1 MRCQFCGWDI
11 PDSNGNCEK
20 CGKPMQEDATESVK
34 PANDSTHERPT
45 TRQPAKG
52 VADLKATVRESNRSK
67 AAATVLEEQTECP
80 DCGYELENGVCP
92 SCGYDI
98 KTDKNSDEKPVN
110 MNNEGKKTV
119 RPRRKG
125 EKDGRFV
132 LTPISEET
140 GKPEGDFIQFEGNEV
155 ELNRENTDP
164 KNETITSQQQAIVT
178 HEGGKWCIEDKSG
191 FKTTFVQAARKI
203 ELQNG
208 DLILLGNQLY
218 QFNSLSEEK

>member
-20 CGKPMQEDATESVK
+20 CGKPMQADAAESAKIV
-34 PANDSTHERPT
+34 NDSTHERLT

-52 VADLKATVRESNRSK
+52 MDNLKATVRESSKSK
-67 AAATVLEEQTECP
+67 AAATVLEEKNKCP
-80 DCGYELENGVCP
+80 ECGYELENGVCP
-92 SCGYDI
+92 SCGYDSI
-98 KTDKNSDEKPVN
+98 AEKESDEKQKN
-110 MNNEGKKTV
+110 MNKEGKKTV

-140 GKPEGDFIQFEGNEV
+140 GQPEGDLIQFEGNEV

-178 HEGGKWCIEDKSG
+178 HENGKWCIEDKSEY
-191 FKTTFVQAARKI
+191 KTTFVQASRKI

>member
-20 CGKPMQEDATESVK
+20 CGKPMQEDTTESVK

-52 VADLKATVRESNRSK
+52 VADLKATVRESSRSK
-67 AAATVLEEQTECP
+67 AAATVLEEQSECP

-92 SCGYDI
+92 SCGYDS
-98 KTDKNSDEKPVN
+98 KADKKSDEKLVN

-140 GKPEGDFIQFEGNEV
+140 GQPEGDLIQFEGNEV

-164 KNETITSQQQAIVT
+164 KNETITSRQQAIVT
-178 HEGGKWCIEDKSG
+178 HENGKWCIEDKSEY
-191 FKTTFVQAARKI
+191 KTTFVQASRKI

>member
-1 MRCQFCGWDI
+1 MTLKIGPYGKYLECKECGNRKKFI
-11 PDSNGNCEK
+11 RSTGVKCPK
-20 CGKPMQEDATESVK
+20 CGEGVIVEKKSKHGKIFYGCNRYPDCSYALWDE
-34 PANDSTHERPT
+34 PT
-45 TRQPAKG
+45 GNK
-52 VADLKATVRESNRSK
+52 
-67 AAATVLEEQTECP
+67 CP
-80 DCGYELENGVCP
+80 ECGYELENGVCP
-92 SCGYDI
+92 SCGYDSI
-98 KTDKNSDEKPVN
+98 AEKESEEKQKN
-110 MNNEGKKTV
+110 MNKEGKKTV

-140 GKPEGDFIQFEGNEV
+140 GQPEGDLIQFEGNEV

-178 HEGGKWCIEDKSG
+178 HENGKWCIEDKSEY
-191 FKTTFVQAARKI
+191 KTTFVQASRKI
-203 ELQNG
+203 EIQNG

>member
-34 PANDSTHERPT
+34 PANDSSHERPT

-52 VADLKATVRESNRSK
+52 VADLKATVRESSRSK
-67 AAATVLEEQTECP
+67 AAATVLEEQSECP

-92 SCGYDI
+92 SCGYDS
-98 KTDKNSDEKPVN
+98 KADKNPDEKPVN

-140 GKPEGDFIQFEGNEV
+140 GQPEGDFIQFEGNEV

-218 QFNSLSEEK
+218 QFNSLTEEK

>member
-20 CGKPMQEDATESVK
+20 CGKPMQADAAESVK
-34 PANDSTHERPT
+34 IENDSNHERLT
-45 TRQPAKG
+45 TRQPAKSMG
-52 VADLKATVRESNRSK
+52 DLKATVRESSK
-67 AAATVLEEQTECP
+67 TKSAATVLEDKIECP

-92 SCGYDI
+92 SCGYDS
-98 KTDKNSDEKPVN
+98 KTDKKSDEKPVN

-140 GKPEGDFIQFEGNEV
+140 GQPEGDLIQFEGNEV
-155 ELNRENTDP
+155 ELKRENTDP

-178 HEGGKWCIEDKSG
+178 HESGKWCIEDKSEY
-191 FKTTFVQAARKI
+191 KTTFVQAARKI

-218 QFNSLSEEK
+218 QFNSLSEER

>member
-1 MRCQFCGWDI
+1 MRCQFCGWDV

-20 CGKPMQEDATESVK
+20 CGKPMQTDSNESGKIV
-34 PANDSTHERPT
+34 NDSTHEHLT
-45 TRQPAKG
+45 TRQQTKG
-52 VADLKATVRESNRSK
+52 QGDLRATVRENSKSK
-67 AAATVLEEQTECP
+67 AAATVLEDKVECP
-80 DCGYELENGVCP
+80 NCGYELENGVCP
-92 SCGYDI
+92 SCGYDSNVE
-98 KTDKNSDEKPVN
+98 KEPDEKPVN

-119 RPRRKG
+119 RPHRKG
-125 EKDGRFV
+125 EKDGRFL

-140 GKPEGDFIQFEGNEV
+140 GQPEGEVIQFEGNEV

-178 HEGGKWCIEDKSG
+178 HESGKWCIEDKSEY
-191 FKTTFVQAARKI
+191 KTTFVQAARKI

-218 QFNSLSEEK
+218 QFNCLSEEK

>member
-20 CGKPMQEDATESVK
+20 CGKPMQEDATESVN
-34 PANDSTHERPT
+34 PVNDSTHERPT

-92 SCGYDI
+92 SCGYDS

-140 GKPEGDFIQFEGNEV
+140 GQPEGDFIQFEGNEV